1 LNNNPLIINIGF
13 IVHESVGFS
22 HEFKLDIEA
31 VNFLEE
37 FIATDLQGSIKF
49 NRTQK
54 GLLLEG
60 KFIFEVI
67 NDCVRCLD
75 TFSQNINF
83 SFMELYAFSEKNM
96 TESELLVPEGGYL
109 DLEPILREYLLLNIP
124 NNSFCKEDCQG
135 LCKVCGKNKNKD
147 KCNCVDDQIDPRFF
161 KLKDLLD
168 QDD

>member
-1 LNNNPLIINIGF
+1 MNNNPLIINIGF

-22 HEFKLDIEA
+22 HEFKLDIED
-31 VNFLEE
+31 VNFLDE
-37 FIATDLQGSIKF
+37 FIATDLQGSIRF
-49 NRTQK
+49 DRTQK
-54 GLLLEG
+54 GLILEG
-60 KFIFEVI
+60 NFQFEVI

-83 SFMELYAFSEKNM
+83 SLTELFAFSEKNM
-96 TESELLVPEGGYL
+96 TEAELLVPEGGYL

-124 NNSFCKEDCQG
+124 SNSFCKEDCQG
-135 LCKVCGKNKNKD
+135 LCKICGKNNNKHE
-147 KCNCVDDQIDPRFF
+147 CTCVEDQIDPRFS